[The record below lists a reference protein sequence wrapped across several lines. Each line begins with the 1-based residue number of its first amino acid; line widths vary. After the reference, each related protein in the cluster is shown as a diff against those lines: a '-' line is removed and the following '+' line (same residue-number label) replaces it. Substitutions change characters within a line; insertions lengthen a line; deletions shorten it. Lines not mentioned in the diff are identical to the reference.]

1 MNMVAIT
8 SPNRSQQHLQP
19 FGIGEGKPKC
29 RQIFMGMGR
38 DLKEISLRE
47 TLSRR
52 WSAKDSLWS
61 VGRREDKGGY
71 KSIQCVHVVSLD
83 CNR

>member
-1 MNMVAIT
+1 MQADFHGN
-8 SPNRSQQHLQP
+8 
-19 FGIGEGKPKC
+19 G
-29 RQIFMGMGR
+29 

-47 TLSRR
+47 TLSRL

-61 VGRREDKGGY
+61 VGGREDKGGY

-83 CNR
+83 CNRWGDDE